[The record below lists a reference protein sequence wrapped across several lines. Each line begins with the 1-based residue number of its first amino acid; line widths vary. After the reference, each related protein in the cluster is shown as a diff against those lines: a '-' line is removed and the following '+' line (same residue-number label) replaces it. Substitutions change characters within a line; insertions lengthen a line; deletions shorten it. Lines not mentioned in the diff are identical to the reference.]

1 MAQKAGHSDTPASTA
16 AKQVQTELSKLG
28 ETQTEAM
35 LAMQK
40 DLLDTYEQISG
51 AWLERVKAEADLW
64 SELASKISAVRSLPD
79 ALNAYQ
85 QGVAQRVQMAADD
98 GRRLF
103 EDTQKIVNTMT
114 RSLSGR
120 WPTGAT

>member
-1 MAQKAGHSDTPASTA
+1 MAQKAGHADPAAS
-16 AKQVQTELSKLG
+16 AKQVQAELSKLG
-28 ETQTEAM
+28 EAQTDAM
-35 LAMQK
+35 LQVQK
-40 DLLDTYEQISG
+40 ELLATYEQISR

-64 SELASKISAVRSLPD
+64 SELANKMSAVRSLPD
-79 ALNAYQ
+79 ALGAYQ

-114 RSLSGR
+114 RSLSTK
-120 WPTGAT
+120 WPSGST